1 MAEATGKGKL
11 RRILGRAGLGLLS
24 LVLMAAVY
32 VGAVLIHS
40 PESEEGSFVV
50 QEEPEAV
57 TRLQASSSD
66 DPAALARLFGARLP
80 VVPGLPMTGETR
92 NASHDGQAARMAILR
107 YNGATLS
114 AVRPASAAPL
124 LMRPEMS
131 VELRSGIDVQNL
143 PVMLCGRNDAW
154 SAYFADETAAY
165 EIYAPQASRE
175 DFLALLDRIEWVQ

>member
-114 AVRPASAAPL
+114 AVRPAGNVSGTAQRHRCAEPARDAL
-124 LMRPEMS
+124 RPERR
-131 VELRSGIDVQNL
+131 VERLFRG
-143 PVMLCGRNDAW
+143 
-154 SAYFADETAAY
+154 
-165 EIYAPQASRE
+165 
-175 DFLALLDRIEWVQ
+175 

>member
-11 RRILGRAGLGLLS
+11 RRVLGRAGLGLLS

-57 TRLQASSSD
+57 TRLQAASSD

-131 VELRSGIDVQNL
+131 VELRSGIEVQNL